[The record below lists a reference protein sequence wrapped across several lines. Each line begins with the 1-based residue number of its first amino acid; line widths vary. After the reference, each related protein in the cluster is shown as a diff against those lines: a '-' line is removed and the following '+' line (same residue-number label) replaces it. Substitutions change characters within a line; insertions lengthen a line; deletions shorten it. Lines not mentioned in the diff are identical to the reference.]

1 MLNRDYVDNKIEKV
15 NSEKKK
21 NMLKALKEYD
31 RCLTKRSGEIR
42 RMTDE
47 IVSNSKVKDID
58 LFTDAYN
65 DLKKNLDNLQKIIE
79 GIRNE

>member
-1 MLNRDYVDNKIEKV
+1 MLNKDYIEYKLDNT
-15 NSEKKK
+15 KKDDK
-21 NMLKALKEYD
+21 KDMLKALKDYD

-47 IVSNSKVKDID
+47 IISNSKVKDIE
-58 LFTDAYN
+58 LFADAYN

-79 GIRNE
+79 GLKNE

>member
-1 MLNRDYVDNKIEKV
+1 MLNRNYIESRIEKTTD
-15 NSEKKK
+15 KKK
-21 NMLKALKEYD
+21 KDMLQALKDYD

-47 IVSNSKVKDID
+47 IISNSKVKDID

-65 DLKKNLDNLQKIIE
+65 DLEKNLDNLQKIIE
-79 GIRNE
+79 GLKNE